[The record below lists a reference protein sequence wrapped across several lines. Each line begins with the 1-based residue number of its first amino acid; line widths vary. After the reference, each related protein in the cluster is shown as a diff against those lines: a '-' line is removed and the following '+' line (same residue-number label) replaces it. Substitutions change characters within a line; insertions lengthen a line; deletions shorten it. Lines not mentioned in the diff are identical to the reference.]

1 MSTRSR
7 QLSAA
12 TAAALLGLPV
22 AAAVAQQTGEGST
35 ATLRKKL
42 ILSEAAIRGLT
53 ESLAVANGETEL
65 FKRKADDLS
74 ARAEALGIQTA
85 GDETDALRTRLLAA
99 VRDLRLLQKEK
110 DAVREQLLALTESV
124 MQLLKT
130 SGKIDPNADSII
142 EEIIHTANVQDDR
155 RQVMTKSVMSLL
167 KTSSVI
173 DGKNRAKVEENLRS
187 AFALLDKEETKSI
200 YAAGL
205 TSGRVVDSKPDLAL
219 VVANLGSR
227 QGVKTGMPFQ
237 VWRGQKQ
244 IASVRVVD
252 VRDAVSGAIV
262 QNTVTP
268 ADTVRTGDTLIID
281 STR

>member
-1 MSTRSR
+1 MSARSR

-22 AAAVAQQTGEGST
+22 AAAVAQQAGEGSA
-35 ATLRKKL
+35 ATLREKL
-42 ILSEAAIRGLT
+42 ILSEAAIKGLT

-85 GDETDALRTRLLAA
+85 GNETDALRTRLLAA

-110 DAVREQLLALTESV
+110 DAAREQLVALTESV

-130 SGKIDPNADSII
+130 SEGIDA
-142 EEIIHTANVQDDR
+142 
-155 RQVMTKSVMSLL
+155 KSRL
-167 KTSSVI
+167 
-173 DGKNRAKVEENLRS
+173 KVEENLRS
-187 AFALLDKEETKSI
+187 ASALINKEETKTT

-205 TSGRVVDSKPDLAL
+205 TSGRVVDTKPDLAL

-237 VWRGQKQ
+237 VWRGEKQ

-268 ADTVRTGDTLIID
+268 ADTVRTGDTLRID
-281 STR
+281 TTR

>member
-22 AAAVAQQTGEGST
+22 AVAVAQQAGEGST
-35 ATLRKKL
+35 ATLREKL
-42 ILSEAAIRGLT
+42 ILSEAAIKGLT

-85 GDETDALRTRLLAA
+85 GNETDALRTRLLAA

-110 DAVREQLLALTESV
+110 DAAREQLVALTESV
-124 MQLLKT
+124 MELLKT
-130 SGKIDPNADSII
+130 SEGIDA
-142 EEIIHTANVQDDR
+142 
-155 RQVMTKSVMSLL
+155 KSRL
-167 KTSSVI
+167 
-173 DGKNRAKVEENLRS
+173 KVEERLRS
-187 AFALLDKEETKSI
+187 ASAFIGGQESKNVSG
-200 YAAGL
+200 AGL
-205 TSGRVVDSKPDLAL
+205 TTGRVVDTKPDLAL
-219 VVANLGSR
+219 IVANLGSR

>member
-22 AAAVAQQTGEGST
+22 AVAVAQQAGEGST
-35 ATLRKKL
+35 ATLREKL
-42 ILSEAAIRGLT
+42 ILSEAAIKGLT

-85 GDETDALRTRLLAA
+85 GNETDALRTRLLAA

-110 DAVREQLLALTESV
+110 DAAREQLVALTESV
-124 MQLLKT
+124 MELLKT
-130 SGKIDPNADSII
+130 SEGIDAKY
-142 EEIIHTANVQDDR
+142 H
-155 RQVMTKSVMSLL
+155 L
-167 KTSSVI
+167 
-173 DGKNRAKVEENLRS
+173 KVEERLRS
-187 AFALLDKEETKSI
+187 ASAFIGGQESKNVS
-200 YAAGL
+200 AAGL
-205 TSGRVVDSKPDLAL
+205 TSGRVVDTKPDLAL
-219 VVANLGSR
+219 IVANLGSR

>member
-22 AAAVAQQTGEGST
+22 AAAVAQQAGEGST
-35 ATLRKKL
+35 ATLREKL
-42 ILSEAAIRGLT
+42 ILSEAAIKGLT

-85 GDETDALRTRLLAA
+85 GNETDALRTRLLAA

-110 DAVREQLLALTESV
+110 DAAREQLVALTESV
-124 MQLLKT
+124 MELLKT
-130 SGKIDPNADSII
+130 SEGIDA
-142 EEIIHTANVQDDR
+142 
-155 RQVMTKSVMSLL
+155 KSRL
-167 KTSSVI
+167 
-173 DGKNRAKVEENLRS
+173 KVEERLRS
-187 AFALLDKEETKSI
+187 ASAFIGGQESRNVS
-200 YAAGL
+200 AAGL
-205 TSGRVVDSKPDLAL
+205 TSGRVVDTKPDLAL
-219 VVANLGSR
+219 IVANLGSR

-237 VWRGQKQ
+237 VWRGEKQ

-268 ADTVRTGDTLIID
+268 ADTVRTGDTLRID
-281 STR
+281 TTR

>member
-1 MSTRSR
+1 MSARSR

-22 AAAVAQQTGEGST
+22 AAAVAQQAGEGSA
-35 ATLRKKL
+35 ATLREKL
-42 ILSEAAIRGLT
+42 ILSEAAIKGLT

-85 GDETDALRTRLLAA
+85 GNETDALRTRLLAA

-110 DAVREQLLALTESV
+110 DAAREQLVALTESV

-130 SGKIDPNADSII
+130 SEGIDA
-142 EEIIHTANVQDDR
+142 
-155 RQVMTKSVMSLL
+155 KSRL
-167 KTSSVI
+167 
-173 DGKNRAKVEENLRS
+173 KVEENLRS
-187 AFALLDKEETKSI
+187 ASALISKEETKTTS
-200 YAAGL
+200 AAGL
-205 TSGRVVDSKPDLAL
+205 TSGRVVDTKPDLAL

-237 VWRGQKQ
+237 VWRGEKQ

-252 VRDAVSGAIV
+252 VRDSVSGAIV

-268 ADTVRTGDTLIID
+268 AETVRTGDTLRID
-281 STR
+281 TTR

>member
-22 AAAVAQQTGEGST
+22 AAAVAQQAGEGST
-35 ATLRKKL
+35 ATLREKL
-42 ILSEAAIRGLT
+42 ILSEAAIKGLT

-85 GDETDALRTRLLAA
+85 GNETDALRTRLLAA

-110 DAVREQLLALTESV
+110 DAAREQLVVLTESV
-124 MQLLKT
+124 MELLKT
-130 SGKIDPNADSII
+130 SEGIDA
-142 EEIIHTANVQDDR
+142 
-155 RQVMTKSVMSLL
+155 KSRL
-167 KTSSVI
+167 
-173 DGKNRAKVEENLRS
+173 KVEERLRS
-187 AFALLDKEETKSI
+187 ASAFIGGQESRNVS
-200 YAAGL
+200 AAGL
-205 TSGRVVDSKPDLAL
+205 TSGRVVDTKPDLAL
-219 VVANLGSR
+219 IVANLGSR

-237 VWRGQKQ
+237 VWRGEKQ

-268 ADTVRTGDTLIID
+268 ADTVRTGDTLRID
-281 STR
+281 TTR

>member
-22 AAAVAQQTGEGST
+22 AAAVAQQAGEGST
-35 ATLRKKL
+35 ATLREKL
-42 ILSEAAIRGLT
+42 ILSEAAIKGLT

-85 GDETDALRTRLLAA
+85 GNETDALRTRLLAA

-110 DAVREQLLALTESV
+110 DAAREQLVALTESV
-124 MQLLKT
+124 MELLKT
-130 SGKIDPNADSII
+130 SEGIDA
-142 EEIIHTANVQDDR
+142 
-155 RQVMTKSVMSLL
+155 KSRL
-167 KTSSVI
+167 
-173 DGKNRAKVEENLRS
+173 KVEERLRS
-187 AFALLDKEETKSI
+187 ASAFIGGQESRNVS
-200 YAAGL
+200 AAGL
-205 TSGRVVDSKPDLAL
+205 TSGRVVDTKPDLAL

-237 VWRGQKQ
+237 VWRGEKQ

-252 VRDAVSGAIV
+252 VRDSVSGAIV

-268 ADTVRTGDTLIID
+268 ADTVRTGDTLRID
-281 STR
+281 TTR

>member
-1 MSTRSR
+1 VA
-7 QLSAA
+7 QQAGEGSAA
-12 TAAALLGLPV
+12 T
-22 AAAVAQQTGEGST
+22 
-35 ATLRKKL
+35 LRERL
-42 ILSEAAIRGLT
+42 ILSEAAIKGLT
-53 ESLAVANGETEL
+53 ESLAVANGEAEL

-74 ARAEALGIQTA
+74 TRAETLGIQTA
-85 GDETDALRTRLLAA
+85 GNETDALRTRLLAA

-110 DAVREQLLALTESV
+110 DAAREQLVALTESV
-124 MQLLKT
+124 MELLKT
-130 SGKIDPNADSII
+130 SEGIDA
-142 EEIIHTANVQDDR
+142 
-155 RQVMTKSVMSLL
+155 KSRL
-167 KTSSVI
+167 
-173 DGKNRAKVEENLRS
+173 KVEERLRS
-187 AFALLDKEETKSI
+187 ASAFIGGQESKNIS
-200 YAAGL
+200 AAGL
-205 TSGRVVDSKPDLAL
+205 TSGRVVDIKPDLAL

-237 VWRGQKQ
+237 VWRGEKQ

>member
-22 AAAVAQQTGEGST
+22 AVAVAQQMGEGST
-35 ATLRKKL
+35 ATLREKL
-42 ILSEAAIRGLT
+42 ILSEAAIKGLT

-85 GDETDALRTRLLAA
+85 DNETDALRARLLAA

-110 DAVREQLLALTESV
+110 DAAREQLVALTESV
-124 MQLLKT
+124 MELLKT
-130 SGKIDPNADSII
+130 SEGVDA
-142 EEIIHTANVQDDR
+142 
-155 RQVMTKSVMSLL
+155 KSRL
-167 KTSSVI
+167 
-173 DGKNRAKVEENLRS
+173 KVEEGLRS
-187 AFALLDKEETKSI
+187 ASAFIAGQESRNVS
-200 YAAGL
+200 AAGL
-205 TSGRVVDSKPDLAL
+205 TSGRVVDTKPDLAL
-219 VVANLGSR
+219 IVANLGSR

>member
-1 MSTRSR
+1 MSARSR

-22 AAAVAQQTGEGST
+22 AAAVAQQAGEGSA
-35 ATLRKKL
+35 ATLREKL
-42 ILSEAAIRGLT
+42 ILSEAAIKGLT

-85 GDETDALRTRLLAA
+85 GNETDALRTRLLAA

-110 DAVREQLLALTESV
+110 DAAREQLVALTESV

-130 SGKIDPNADSII
+130 SEGIDA
-142 EEIIHTANVQDDR
+142 
-155 RQVMTKSVMSLL
+155 KSRL
-167 KTSSVI
+167 
-173 DGKNRAKVEENLRS
+173 KVEENLRS
-187 AFALLDKEETKSI
+187 ASALISKEETKSTS
-200 YAAGL
+200 AAGL
-205 TSGRVVDSKPDLAL
+205 TSGRVVDTKPDLAL

-237 VWRGQKQ
+237 VWRGEKQ

-252 VRDAVSGAIV
+252 VRDSVSGAIV

-268 ADTVRTGDTLIID
+268 ADTVRTGDTLRID
-281 STR
+281 TTR

>member
-1 MSTRSR
+1 MSACSR

-22 AAAVAQQTGEGST
+22 AAAVAQQAGEGSA
-35 ATLRKKL
+35 ATLREKL
-42 ILSEAAIRGLT
+42 ILSEAAIKGLT

-85 GDETDALRTRLLAA
+85 GNETDALRTRLLAA

-110 DAVREQLLALTESV
+110 DAAREQLVALTESV

-130 SGKIDPNADSII
+130 SEGIDA
-142 EEIIHTANVQDDR
+142 
-155 RQVMTKSVMSLL
+155 KSRL
-167 KTSSVI
+167 
-173 DGKNRAKVEENLRS
+173 KVEENLRS
-187 AFALLDKEETKSI
+187 ASALISKEETKSI
-200 YAAGL
+200 SAAGL
-205 TSGRVVDSKPDLAL
+205 TSGRVVDTKPDLAL

-237 VWRGQKQ
+237 VWRGEKQ

-268 ADTVRTGDTLIID
+268 ADTVRTGDTLRID
-281 STR
+281 TTR